1 MNFLSS
7 PVVYSRIAYD
17 RLLIAVGLLS
27 LAAVKTAL
35 ACSVCGCS
43 LSSDWAAQ
51 GYSVM
56 PGTEMSLRYEYYNQT
71 ELYNGRN
78 NLDRSLLSLPDD
90 AEIQQKTLT
99 RSVWLGADY
108 VTNKE
113 WGVSFQLPYYNR
125 FHTTIAPGDLD
136 VSSSK
141 ATGLGDLRVLARYQS
156 PDQARNW
163 SVQFG
168 LKLPTGRFNQN
179 FATGPQA
186 GNELDRGLQLGTG
199 TTDALL
205 GASYFA
211 RLGDSFGYFAQAV
224 VQRPLT
230 QRSGFF
236 PSPSLNVNLGIRW
249 LNTSRFL
256 PQLQVNGRWDGRE
269 KGPASDYDNSGAT
282 LIDLSPG
289 LTAELT
295 RRTSAFGFV
304 QVPIYQR
311 VNGRQLEPRW
321 LLSIGVRYSL

>member
-1 MNFLSS
+1 MKFS
-7 PVVYSRIAYD
+7 PSPSLYSRITYD
-17 RLLIAVGLLS
+17 RLLLTAGLLS
-27 LAAVKTAL
+27 FAILKTASG
-35 ACSVCGCS
+35 CSVCGCS

-56 PGTEMSLRYEYYNQT
+56 PGTEMSLRYEYYDQT
-71 ELYNGRN
+71 ELYNGRQK
-78 NLDRSLLSLPDD
+78 LDKSLLSLPDD

-108 VTNKE
+108 VTSKD

-136 VSSSK
+136 ISSSK
-141 ATGLGDLRVLARYQS
+141 ANGFGDLRVLGRYQS

-199 TTDALL
+199 TTDAIL
-205 GASYFA
+205 GTSYFA
-211 RLGDSFGYFAQAV
+211 RLGDSLGYFAQAV
-224 VQRPLT
+224 LQRPIA
-230 QRSGFF
+230 QRSGFL
-236 PSPSLNVNLGIRW
+236 PSTSFNVNVGIRW

-256 PQLQVNGRWDGRE
+256 PQLQVNTRWDGRE
-269 KGPASDYDNSGAT
+269 KGPAADYDNSGAT
-282 LIDLSPG
+282 VVDLSPG
-289 LTAELT
+289 LTAEIT
-295 RRTSAFGFV
+295 RHTSGFGFV
-304 QVPIYQR
+304 QVPVYQR

-321 LLSIGVRYSL
+321 LLSVGVRYSL